1 MLKNIELWGFFF
13 LSSLLTSLPKK
24 ILVRLFTK
32 AGKKINGI
40 NYLLGILQISDQGR
54 WIKRLFRENKE
65 YDEANQAYQGLIS
78 LLAEYSYSEAK
89 LGHWRGILQIN
100 LQALQINFLL
110 GFITLFLS

>member
-1 MLKNIELWGFFF
+1 MLQV
-13 LSSLLTSLPKK
+13 SDS
-24 ILVRLFTK
+24 
-32 AGKKINGI
+32 GK
-40 NYLLGILQISDQGR
+40 

-65 YDEANQAYQGLIS
+65 YYEANQTYQGLIS